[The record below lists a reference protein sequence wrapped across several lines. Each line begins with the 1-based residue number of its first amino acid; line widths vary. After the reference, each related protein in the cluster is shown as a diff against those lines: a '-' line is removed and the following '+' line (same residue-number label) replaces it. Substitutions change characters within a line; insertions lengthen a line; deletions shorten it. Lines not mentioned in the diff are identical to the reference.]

1 MQRVR
6 LRLWRALTV
15 VLMIAAALVV
25 GSVATTAS
33 AQSTL
38 PATDSSFVAT
48 ASGAP
53 AMAVDAGRDTPTG
66 RAIAALVGPD
76 PLSAIALVPA
86 DFAAAEGY
94 SPIVDDGVPANP
106 LGGCS
111 SPIALPMS
119 FDAPCKTHDLGYDL
133 LRYSASN
140 GVVQGAWA
148 RDALDAQLD
157 RRVDAACAVADQTC
171 RTAATLVR
179 AGVRTNS
186 HRQDEGVPVVET
198 PWQVATSVVRL
209 VWIPVVRLADA
220 LGTPAAR
227 AATAAVLVWA
237 LMAVWRGS
245 RIPTRGLPTLP
256 PVPTLRGCA
265 PAPASPTDT
274 PPPYGLDRSPVWT
287 SV

>member
-1 MQRVR
+1 MR

-15 VLMIAAALVV
+15 ALMIAASLVV
-25 GSVATTAS
+25 ASVATTAS

-38 PATDSSFVAT
+38 PATDSSFVDAT
-48 ASGAP
+48 GTTVSGAP
-53 AMAVDAGRDTPTG
+53 AVPVDAGRDSPTG
-66 RAIAALVGPD
+66 RVIAALVGPD

-86 DFAAAEGY
+86 GFAAAEGY

-133 LRYSASN
+133 LRYSART

-157 RRVDAACAVADQTC
+157 RRVDAGCAVADQTC
-171 RTAATLVR
+171 RTAAALVR

-198 PWQVATSVVRL
+198 PWQIAVSVVRL
-209 VWIPVVRLADA
+209 VWIPVVRVADA
-220 LGTPAAR
+220 VGTPAGR
-227 AATAAVLVWA
+227 AATAAVLMWA
-237 LMAVWRGS
+237 LMAVWRGTG
-245 RIPTRGLPTLP
+245 RPTRGLPTLP
-256 PVPTLRGCA
+256 PVPTLPRIRARTGVA
-265 PAPASPTDT
+265 DLHT
-274 PPPYGLDRSPVWT
+274 T
-287 SV
+287 STRARPSTRA